1 MDPRE
6 VEKLR
11 EAYNEEHP
19 DEPNIGKGPN
29 AWQEITRRL
38 KDECNAKTANAQR
51 ACVVHSLV
59 KKPAAPQSWEENG
72 AEWLSS
78 DDIDMSQKYYEKLV
92 PSYYYVGSVPID
104 FDKKAKTGKCLVS
117 SLCSLN
123 IAELYKKG
131 YRSIGVVFNTDTSD
145 GPGEHWMAAFADI
158 RSQTPHMSFF
168 DSYGQTPEKEVV
180 VLMNRWKEQYDK
192 MPTTRT
198 PMKLFY
204 NKVKHQTKDSQCG
217 MYSIYFL
224 YCSIFEI
231 PIERR
236 IPDDV
241 VEWMRHFFFRY
252 KQRRSKK

>member
-11 EAYNEEHP
+11 LAYNEEHP
-19 DEPNIGKGPN
+19 HDPQIPKTDG
-29 AWQEITRRL
+29 AWHEITRRL
-38 KDECNAKTANAQR
+38 KDECNNKTAEAER
-51 ACVVHSLV
+51 ACVAHALV
-59 KKPAAPQSWEENG
+59 KKPAAPESWQANG

-78 DDIDMSQKYYEKLV
+78 DDIDMTQKHYEKLI

-123 IAELYKKG
+123 IRELYKKG
-131 YRSIGVVFNTDTSD
+131 YRRIGVVFNTDTSD
-145 GPGEHWMAAFADI
+145 GPGEHWMAAFADL
-158 RSQTPHMSFF
+158 RSKNPYMSFF
-168 DSYGQTPEKEVV
+168 DSYGQSPEDEVV
-180 VLMNRWKEQYDK
+180 VLMHRWKEQYDAFGE
-192 MPTTRT
+192 T

-204 NKVKHQTKDSQCG
+204 SKIRHQKKDSQCG

-231 PIERR
+231 PIQER